1 MRTVRARELTKDL
14 IIIEDN
20 NDHVKIDRVDVT
32 RRGSIMLWLGEDGSS
47 VKFYKPLDVVVVE

>member
-1 MRTVRARELTKDL
+1 MRTIRARELTKDL

-47 VKFYKPLDVVVVE
+47 VKFYDPLDVVVVE